1 MSDLSTSSFC
11 RCGHCKSLAPEW
23 DAAAGAFEPE
33 DDVIIA
39 AVDATKSPD
48 LVKKYGVK
56 GYPTIKYFPKGKD
69 DVVLFT
75 IHDQALHSHTK
86 LQPTLT
92 ITNLITSKGAK
103 KQKNILEVVQQIPS

>member
-1 MSDLSTSSFC
+1 MTSFLTSSC

-69 DVVLFT
+69 DV
-75 IHDQALHSHTK
+75 S
-86 LQPTLT
+86 
-92 ITNLITSKGAK
+92 
-103 KQKNILEVVQQIPS
+103 LEGRI